1 MAENADFV
9 DYVDGIA
16 RAEEA
21 AQRRQDMFAAHEVR
35 TDTYIPVD
43 RISSYSPSIVC
54 CTFTTLSN

>member
-35 TDTYIPVD
+35 TDTYLEIE
-43 RISSYSPSIVC
+43 
-54 CTFTTLSN
+54 TLVTVQA

>member
-1 MAENADFV
+1 MADNADFV

-35 TDTYIPVD
+35 TDTTYLEIESLVT
-43 RISSYSPSIVC
+43 VQA
-54 CTFTTLSN
+54 

>member
-1 MAENADFV
+1 MADNADFV

-35 TDTYIPVD
+35 TDMYIP
-43 RISSYSPSIVC
+43 R
-54 CTFTTLSN
+54 